1 MNISDI
7 LAKKRDGSALSADE
21 IRFFVDG
28 YTAGAIADYQMS
40 ALLMAIEIRGM
51 AGDET
56 TALTRAML
64 LSGEVMD
71 FSDIPGVKV
80 DKHSTGGVGDGIS
93 LALAPLVASCGAV
106 VPMMSG
112 RCLGHTGGTLD
123 KLESIPGFRVCLT
136 PAECRKQ
143 LANIGVALFG
153 QTETVAPADKKIYAL
168 RDVTATVESIALISA
183 SIMSKKLAEGCD
195 ALLLDVKTGSG
206 AFMKNKDDAR
216 LLAQTMLS
224 LGKSCGKK
232 MAALITDMNQPLGNA
247 VGNSLEVSQAIDI
260 LNGKGPADAAALTM
274 ELGARMLLLSGI
286 ARDTRSAKSMLED
299 ALKKGR
305 AREKFREI
313 IEAQG
318 GDVRVLDDPLK
329 VLPHAKYTK
338 DACAEKTGYVAS
350 IDTRA
355 VGMASVL
362 LSAGRLKK
370 EDTIDPGAGII
381 VRKKIGDHVE
391 AGEPLAVLHYSNDR
405 NLVEAKQMLNGA
417 YMIGDTRP
425 ELPPLIHEELQ
436 KF

>member
-1 MNISDI
+1 
-7 LAKKRDGSALSADE
+7 
-21 IRFFVDG
+21 VD
-28 YTAGAIADYQMS
+28 
-40 ALLMAIEIRGM
+40 
-51 AGDET
+51 
-56 TALTRAML
+56 
-64 LSGEVMD
+64 SGE
-71 FSDIPGVKV
+71 
-80 DKHSTGGVGDGIS
+80 GIDYTC
-93 LALAPLVASCGAV
+93 V
-106 VPMMSG
+106 
-112 RCLGHTGGTLD
+112 
-123 KLESIPGFRVCLT
+123 
-136 PAECRKQ
+136 
-143 LANIGVALFG
+143 
-153 QTETVAPADKKIYAL
+153 
-168 RDVTATVESIALISA
+168 
-183 SIMSKKLAEGCD
+183 
-195 ALLLDVKTGSG
+195 
-206 AFMKNKDDAR
+206 
-216 LLAQTMLS
+216 
-224 LGKSCGKK
+224 
-232 MAALITDMNQPLGNA
+232 
-247 VGNSLEVSQAIDI
+247 
-260 LNGKGPADAAALTM
+260 
-274 ELGARMLLLSGI
+274 
-286 ARDTRSAKSMLED
+286 
-299 ALKKGR
+299 
-305 AREKFREI
+305 I